1 MQEILE
7 MQPKEVSRERLIRR
21 RSILQIQRLGI
32 LCPNVPCLC
41 RSAMPVL
48 QPLPAVPMTP
58 RPPQCMQVMRDWSKR
73 FGVAL
78 RQRSVLQETG

>member
-21 RSILQIQRLGI
+21 RSILQIQRPGI

-41 RSAMPVL
+41 RSAMLVL
-48 QPLPAVPMTP
+48 QPLPVVPMT
-58 RPPQCMQVMRDWSKR
+58 PQCMQVMRDWSKR
-73 FGVAL
+73 FGVAV
-78 RQRSVLQETG
+78 RQRSVRQETG